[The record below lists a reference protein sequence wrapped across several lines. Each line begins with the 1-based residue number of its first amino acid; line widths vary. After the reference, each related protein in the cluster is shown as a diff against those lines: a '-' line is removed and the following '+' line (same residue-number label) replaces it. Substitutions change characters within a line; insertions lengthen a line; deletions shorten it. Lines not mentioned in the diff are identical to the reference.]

1 MYDSLT
7 FEIKTDIADSNV
19 KWASFTHNGVRHE
32 IRPALDESGN
42 VDNAETLKWCKDH
55 LESFEDDEETV

>member
-32 IRPALDESGN
+32 IRPALDGSGN
-42 VDNAETLKWCKDH
+42 VDDAETLKWCKYH